1 MRKNQKQNM
10 NISMSNTPRSKAVQD
25 LVQAGINPQR
35 AEVLRRRLTFSYA
48 INDEIKQT
56 TLSRNKNAKKIVE
69 VHFSC
74 RESYIKKVQNDQ
86 YGNKGVKFEQKK
98 ISRCNR

>member
-1 MRKNQKQNM
+1 MQ
-10 NISMSNTPRSKAVQD
+10 SMMKSNK
-25 LVQAGINPQR
+25 
-35 AEVLRRRLTFSYA
+35 
-48 INDEIKQT
+48 
-56 TLSRNKNAKKIVE
+56 SRNKNAKNIVE

-86 YGNKGVKFEQKK
+86 YGSKGIKFEQKK